1 MKILEVPKRQ
11 TFWLFVALCL
21 FGSGAKVLA
30 LLSLFVCLPDGTKQR
45 PSTVYQVVVPLVNPV
60 VPSPPPHG
68 HTCWRGGAFLY
79 FIGDEME
86 DSYADAILGVIIAG
100 VICFMAPLG
109 TLALVF
115 YAPGW
120 VFSALSWVFSAPIWV
135 GASLGVGLLL
145 GAVKVWRTIVSQIA
159 QKIK

>member
-1 MKILEVPKRQ
+1 
-11 TFWLFVALCL
+11 
-21 FGSGAKVLA
+21 
-30 LLSLFVCLPDGTKQR
+30 
-45 PSTVYQVVVPLVNPV
+45 
-60 VPSPPPHG
+60 
-68 HTCWRGGAFLY
+68 
-79 FIGDEME
+79 ME

-120 VFSALSWVFSAPIWV
+120 VFSAPIWV